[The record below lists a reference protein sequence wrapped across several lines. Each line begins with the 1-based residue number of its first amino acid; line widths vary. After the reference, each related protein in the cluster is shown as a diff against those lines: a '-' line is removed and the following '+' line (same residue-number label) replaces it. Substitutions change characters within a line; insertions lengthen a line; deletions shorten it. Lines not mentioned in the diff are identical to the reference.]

1 MKIAFVVPELDIGGG
16 VSVALAYARYAAR
29 SGHEVTVVVADYAGG
44 SRAPLGEGLEISS
57 IREVQHAEFDVV
69 VATWWADILLLP
81 HITAR
86 NHAFF
91 LQNPQE
97 LQDRMYAHTDPRR
110 RLVKDVFRVPLP
122 GITIAKWLQKQ
133 FLSEFGRTLPVVENG
148 IDKAVFRADGSVIAP
163 PRPSRLRVLVEGPL
177 GVEYKNVVES
187 LRVSRAISDET
198 WLLTSTAVGSI
209 SGIDRVCSRY
219 GRQDAAAVYRSCDV
233 LIKLSTVEGLA
244 LPPLEMFHCGG
255 TVVAFDIPGIAAYA
269 EHGRNA
275 LLVPTAR
282 FQEAAEQLA
291 QLQRDQDLLDGLR
304 AGARETARA
313 WPSEDDAGNEFLK
326 ELHTI
331 VESHPSTDP
340 DALRELTRISSA
352 LAHTEPGTKVRR
364 PSKRL
369 IRSLRY
375 SVEVRMPEKLLA
387 GSQAALKRRRGR

>member
-1 MKIAFVVPELDIGGG
+1 M
-16 VSVALAYARYAAR
+16 AYARYAAR
-29 SGHEVTVVVADYAGG
+29 SEHEVTVVVADYTDG
-44 SRAPLGEGLEISS
+44 SRTPAGVGLEISS
-57 IREVQHAEFDVV
+57 IREAEQAEFDVA

-86 NHAFF
+86 NHAFL
-91 LQNPQE
+91 LQNPPE
-97 LQDRMYAHTDPRR
+97 LHDRMYAHTDPRR
-110 RLVKDVFRVPLP
+110 RLVKDVFRIPLP
-122 GITIAKWLQKQ
+122 GITIADWLQKQ
-133 FLSEFGRTLPVVENG
+133 FLLEFGRTLPVVENG
-148 IDKAVFRADGSVIAP
+148 IDKAVFRADGPVIAAR
-163 PRPSRLRVLVEGPL
+163 RPGRLRVLVEGPL

-187 LRVSRAISDET
+187 LRVSRATSDET

-209 SGIDRVCSRY
+209 SGVDRVCSRY
-219 GRQDAAAVYRSCDV
+219 GPQDAAAVYRSCDV
-233 LIKLSTVEGLA
+233 LLKLSTVEGLA

-275 LLVPTAR
+275 LLAPAAR

-291 QLQRDQDLLDGLR
+291 QLQRDQDLLDRLQ

-313 WPSEDDAGNEFLK
+313 WPSQDDAGNQFLR
-326 ELHTI
+326 ELNAI

-352 LAHTEPGTKVRR
+352 LAHTEPGTKGRR
-364 PSKRL
+364 PSNKL

-387 GSQAALKRRRGR
+387 RSQAALKRRRGR